1 MTDECVADEPVTDIS
16 KVRASGI
23 LLAIAAM
30 AWPLAAWALM
40 DTLGPWPL
48 LLVGCGLI
56 AWRLPQARSLAI
68 SAAITLLLVGLVVDA
83 ELGMRGY
90 PVAVNAVMLAV
101 FATSLWRG
109 PPVIERL
116 ARLREPDLPASG
128 VRYTRRVTQVWC
140 LFFVINGSIAAWTA
154 CYADLSTW
162 SLYNGVISYV
172 LMGLMFAGEWC
183 CRRRLRSHL

>member
-1 MTDECVADEPVTDIS
+1 MTDTG
-16 KVRASGI
+16 KMRATGI
-23 LLAIAAM
+23 LLAVAAM
-30 AWPLAAWALM
+30 AWPLAAWGLI
-40 DTLGPWPL
+40 DHLGPWPL
-48 LLVGCGLI
+48 LVVGCTLI
-56 AWRLPQARSLAI
+56 AWRLPQAQNLAVV
-68 SAAITLLLVGLVVDA
+68 AAITLLLVGLLIDA
-83 ELGMRGY
+83 ELGLRGY

-116 ARLREPDLPASG
+116 ARLREPELPASG
-128 VRYTRRVTQVWC
+128 VRYTRRVTQAWC
-140 LFFVINGSIAAWTA
+140 AFFVINGSIAAWTVWH
-154 CYADLSTW
+154 ADLSIW